1 MASMEAVQEGI
12 MCMELESQRMGEER
26 IGAEAIFEEI
36 LANNFPQFLKD
47 DKSHIHGALKG
58 IIRTKI
64 ITTTPSVSQSNY

>member
-1 MASMEAVQEGI
+1 MASMEAVQVGT

-36 LANNFPQFLKD
+36 LADNFPQFLKD
-47 DKSHIHGALKG
+47 DKSRIHGALKS

-64 ITTTPSVSQSNY
+64 ITTTPSVS